1 MQKQK
6 NIISNG
12 ANIELWMVGAAVS
25 VMLAGW
31 WSVFHHTTEN
41 LIIGIFINPTIPIIL
56 VIFSA
61 KL

>member
-31 WSVFHHTTEN
+31 
-41 LIIGIFINPTIPIIL
+41 
-56 VIFSA
+56 
-61 KL
+61 